1 MKLLAYKIEGK
12 IINKEIFNWTISDLN
27 GNKPWIVSQSEL
39 PNYADISS
47 IENWD
52 NLSNQIDKDYLF
64 IRQRIKE
71 LVNDFTYI
79 DKNGVERTNSER
91 LNLSDSVIASKY
103 FLIPKS
109 LRDNFL
115 SEVDQQFWWK
125 ILVEKSQQSRQIR
138 WEAAKTWISYNLP
151 PVDSSDLAKST
162 TQLCNDYINYNIISK
177 SKDGI
182 SGLFDY
188 LTGVEDYSNNGFPS
202 KSYWQQYYQEK
213 LMDILEN
220 GNY

>member
-1 MKLLAYKIEGK
+1 MKLLAYKIDGK
-12 IINKEIFNWTISDLN
+12 VVNRDIFNWTSSDLN
-27 GNKPWIVSQSEL
+27 GNEPWIVS
-39 PNYADISS
+39 NYDTNGYEDITS

-52 NLSNQIDKDYLF
+52 MLSHRLNKDFLF
-64 IRQRIKE
+64 IRQRIKDI
-71 LVNDFTYI
+71 VDYSFV
-79 DKNGVERTNSER
+79 DRDGVVRTNSEN
-91 LNLSDSVIASKY
+91 LNLNDGLIASKY

-115 SEVDQQFWWK
+115 SETDQQFWWK
-125 ILVEKSQQSRQIR
+125 ILVEKSQKSRVLR

-162 TQLCNDYINYNIISK
+162 TQLCSDYINYNIISK
-177 SKDGI
+177 SKDGV

-188 LTGVEDYSNNGFPS
+188 LTGVEDYSSNGFPS
-202 KSYWQQYYQEK
+202 KSYWNRNYQNK